1 MGIWD
6 AGGKRAKHRF
16 GGTRLPWALG
26 LAVSAILV
34 APSFGQGSDS
44 GSSDTSI
51 TGPRVDGP
59 GEVVATIEV
68 DWAPHQA
75 VASDDEVWLAGS
87 TDVHRI
93 DPATDEVTDSIDMHG
108 LTEGVALT
116 QGAVWVSLLGGSS
129 IPSGSLV
136 QIDPATK
143 AVVDTIDLGDG
154 FEPAGVAADDETLWV
169 NGYLLTAAQMIH
181 VDVPTRRA
189 RLIGFG
195 VTALGGVAATSD
207 AVWATTESGVAR
219 IDPATDDVTATVEIE
234 GLLTGVAVTRRAV
247 WVTNQTDRTIVR
259 IDPATNRIVTTIDL
273 GVRANAVAAAG
284 GAVWVTNLDNGVV
297 TRIDEATNEIAD
309 TVDAAPG
316 AERLRGLAATR
327 SAVWAFHED
336 AVIHIDP
343 GET

>member
-1 MGIWD
+1 M
-6 AGGKRAKHRF
+6 
-16 GGTRLPWALG
+16 
-26 LAVSAILV
+26 
-34 APSFGQGSDS
+34 
-44 GSSDTSI
+44 
-51 TGPRVDGP
+51 
-59 GEVVATIEV
+59 
-68 DWAPHQA
+68 
-75 VASDDEVWLAGS
+75 
-87 TDVHRI
+87 
-93 DPATDEVTDSIDMHG
+93 
-108 LTEGVALT
+108 
-116 QGAVWVSLLGGSS
+116 
-129 IPSGSLV
+129 
-136 QIDPATK
+136 
-143 AVVDTIDLGDG
+143 
-154 FEPAGVAADDETLWV
+154 AADDETLWV

-316 AERLRGLAATR
+316 AERLRGVADESAAGRSTKCGDPHRPRQTDPSSLRRMVCLFAGGVGGRRRTSLAPR
-327 SAVWAFHED
+327 SGPMSGRYWFRTSGLCRVKARGR
-336 AVIHIDP
+336 IP
-343 GET
+343 RSP